1 MNQFPARSLKEHP
14 WALGIPEL
22 IVILFIIILIFGA
35 SRLPEIGR
43 GIGKGIRN
51 FKDAT
56 REGANPRD
64 DR

>member
-1 MNQFPARSLKEHP
+1 ML
-14 WALGIPEL
+14 
-22 IVILFIIILIFGA
+22 IILVIILVLFGA

-56 REGANPRD
+56 KD
-64 DR
+64 DHPS

>member
-1 MNQFPARSLKEHP
+1 MG
-14 WALGIPEL
+14 LGIPEL

-43 GIGKGIRN
+43 GLGRGIRN

-56 REGANPRD
+56 REGKD
-64 DR
+64 H